1 MIRRQRHHGSSAPT
15 HGGRDKGAAHGSF
28 SQFRGVRPERG
39 AVAAQGPPQLSDGG
53 DLRRAASP
61 CRRVTTAALQYIPQ
75 GDSRGCKP
83 RVGSVF
89 AISGNNNTAA
99 WETEDEEERKEKEE
113 KETKLLSLPRQLRGA
128 ARRGAAIAAAC
139 ARLV

>member
-61 CRRVTTAALQYIPQ
+61 CRRATAFLLREPSVESGRRAANL
-75 GDSRGCKP
+75 GCGESRPG
-83 RVGSVF
+83 GNQ
-89 AISGNNNTAA
+89 SGKIN
-99 WETEDEEERKEKEE
+99 ETLK
-113 KETKLLSLPRQLRGA
+113 
-128 ARRGAAIAAAC
+128 RRGELRINQY
-139 ARLV
+139 R